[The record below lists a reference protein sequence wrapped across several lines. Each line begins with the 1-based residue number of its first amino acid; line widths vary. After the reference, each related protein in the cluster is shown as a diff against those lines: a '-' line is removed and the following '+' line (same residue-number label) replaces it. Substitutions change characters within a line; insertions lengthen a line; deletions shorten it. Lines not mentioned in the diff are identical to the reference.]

1 MTTTSFIWCLVLVV
15 AVMVLGYVRLC
26 LNYRRNIRKVAFM
39 FDAIDASDFTF
50 SFSTKGVSGSDAM
63 LNKSLN
69 RIKQILVN
77 ARDEAVEREKYYE
90 QIMDAAGTGLLVV
103 DGAGHILQHNVAA
116 TRLLHRPVLTHMEQ
130 VGQQFAD
137 GSLSVRETY
146 TTLRNKRVRIV
157 AFSDI
162 NGELANREVDSWIK
176 LIRVL
181 THEIMNT
188 ITPITSLSQSLLQ
201 QASGEQREG
210 LEVINKTGTEL
221 MAFVENYRRFTH
233 VPQPQPRLFYAK
245 PFLERMATLADADG
259 RVGVSVKPADLLVY
273 ADEGLMG
280 RVVTNLLKN
289 AKEAVACAQ
298 DEEGGG
304 DGNPQHDSSPQ
315 HDGSKVWIEAYT
327 GDDDSVVID
336 ICDDAAL
343 IAPDVAQHVFVPFFT
358 TKQGGSGIGLP
369 LSRQIMRVSGGTL
382 ELVQDAKARKT
393 VFRMK
398 I

>member
-15 AVMVLGYVRLC
+15 AVMGLGYVRLC

-116 TRLLHRPVLTHMEQ
+116 TRLLHRSVLTHMEQ

-201 QASGEQREG
+201 QARGEQREG

-259 RVGVSVKPADLLVY
+259 KVGVSVEPADLLVY

-298 DEEGGG
+298 DEEGGD
-304 DGNPQHDSSPQ
+304 DGGPQRD
-315 HDGSKVWIEAYT
+315 SKVWIEAYT

>member
-1 MTTTSFIWCLVLVV
+1 MTTTSFFWCLVLVV
-15 AVMVLGYVRLC
+15 AVMVLGYVRLY
-26 LNYRRNIRKVAFM
+26 LSYRRNIRKVAFM

-50 SFSTKGVSGSDAM
+50 SFSTQGVSGSDAM

-103 DGAGHILQHNVAA
+103 DEAGHILQHNVAA
-116 TRLLHRPVLTHMEQ
+116 TRLLHRSVLTHMEQ

-201 QASGEQREG
+201 QARGEQREG

-298 DEEGGG
+298 DEEGSG
-304 DGNPQHDSSPQ
+304 DGCAQRDGSPQ
-315 HDGSKVWIEAYT
+315 RDSKVWIEAYT

-343 IAPDVAQHVFVPFFT
+343 IAPDVAQQVFVPFFT

-382 ELVQDAKARKT
+382 ELLQDAKARKT

>member
-15 AVMVLGYVRLC
+15 AVMGLGYVRLC

-201 QASGEQREG
+201 QARGEQREG

-259 RVGVSVKPADLLVY
+259 KVGVSVEPADLLVY

-304 DGNPQHDSSPQ
+304 DGSPQ
-315 HDGSKVWIEAYT
+315 RDSKVWIEAYT

-336 ICDDAAL
+336 VCDDAAL

-382 ELVQDAKARKT
+382 ELVQDAKVRKT

>member
-1 MTTTSFIWCLVLVV
+1 MTTTSFFWCLVLVV
-15 AVMVLGYVRLC
+15 AVMVLGYVRLY
-26 LNYRRNIRKVAFM
+26 LSYRRNIRKVAFM

-50 SFSTKGVSGSDAM
+50 SFSTQGVSGSDAM

-103 DGAGHILQHNVAA
+103 DEAGHILQHNVAA
-116 TRLLHRPVLTHMEQ
+116 TRLLHRSVLTHMEQ
-130 VGQQFAD
+130 VGQQFVD

-162 NGELANREVDSWIK
+162 NSELANREVDSWIK

-188 ITPITSLSQSLLQ
+188 ITSLSQSLLQ
-201 QASGEQREG
+201 QARGEQREG

-298 DEEGGG
+298 DEEGSG
-304 DGNPQHDSSPQ
+304 DSSSQ
-315 HDGSKVWIEAYT
+315 RDSKVWIEAYT

-343 IAPDVAQHVFVPFFT
+343 IAPDVAQQVFVPFFT

>member
-201 QASGEQREG
+201 QARGEQREG

-259 RVGVSVKPADLLVY
+259 KVGVSVEPADLLVY

-304 DGNPQHDSSPQ
+304 DGSPQ
-315 HDGSKVWIEAYT
+315 RDSKVWIEAYT

-336 ICDDAAL
+336 VCDDAAL
-343 IAPDVAQHVFVPFFT
+343 IAPDVAQQVFVPFFT

-382 ELVQDAKARKT
+382 ELVQDAEARKT

>member
-90 QIMDAAGTGLLVV
+90 QIMDAVGTGLLVV

-259 RVGVSVKPADLLVY
+259 KVGVSVEPADLLVY

-298 DEEGGG
+298 DEEGSG
-304 DGNPQHDSSPQ
+304 DGSSQ
-315 HDGSKVWIEAYT
+315 RDSKVWIEAYT

-336 ICDDAAL
+336 VCDDAAL
-343 IAPDVAQHVFVPFFT
+343 IAPDVAQQVFVPFFT

>member
-15 AVMVLGYVRLC
+15 AVMGLGYVRLC

-90 QIMDAAGTGLLVV
+90 QIMDAVGTGLLVV

-201 QASGEQREG
+201 QARGEQREG

-259 RVGVSVKPADLLVY
+259 KVGVSVEPADLLVY

-298 DEEGGG
+298 DEEGRG
-304 DGNPQHDSSPQ
+304 DGNPQRD
-315 HDGSKVWIEAYT
+315 SKVWIEAYT

>member
-15 AVMVLGYVRLC
+15 VVMALGYVRLC
-26 LNYRRNIRKVAFM
+26 LSYRRNIRKVAFM

-90 QIMDAAGTGLLVV
+90 QIMDAVGTGLLVV

-137 GSLSVRETY
+137 RSLSVRETY

-201 QASGEQREG
+201 QARGEQREG

-259 RVGVSVKPADLLVY
+259 KVGVSVEPADLLVY

-298 DEEGGG
+298 DEEGSG
-304 DGNPQHDSSPQ
+304 DGSPQ
-315 HDGSKVWIEAYT
+315 RDSKVWIEAYT

-336 ICDDAAL
+336 VCDDAAL

>member
-15 AVMVLGYVRLC
+15 AVMVLGYVHLY
-26 LNYRRNIRKVAFM
+26 LSYRRNISKVAFM

-50 SFSTKGVSGSDAM
+50 SFSTQGVSGSDAM

-103 DGAGHILQHNVAA
+103 DEAGHILQHNVAA
-116 TRLLHRPVLTHMEQ
+116 TRLLHRSVLTHMEQ
-130 VGQQFAD
+130 VGQLFAD

-201 QASGEQREG
+201 QAKGEQREG

-245 PFLERMATLADADG
+245 SFLERMATLADADG
-259 RVGVSVKPADLLVY
+259 RVGVSVKPVDLLVY

-304 DGNPQHDSSPQ
+304 DGSAQRNGSPQ
-315 HDGSKVWIEAYT
+315 RDGKGWIEAYT

-343 IAPDVAQHVFVPFFT
+343 IAPDVAQQVFVPFFT

-369 LSRQIMRVSGGTL
+369 LSRQIMRVRGGTR

>member
-1 MTTTSFIWCLVLVV
+1 MTTTSFFWCLVLVV
-15 AVMVLGYVRLC
+15 AVMVLGYVHLY
-26 LNYRRNIRKVAFM
+26 LNYRRNISKVAFM

-50 SFSTKGVSGSDAM
+50 SFSTQGVSGSDAM

-103 DGAGHILQHNVAA
+103 DEAGHILQHNVAA
-116 TRLLHRPVLTHMEQ
+116 TRLLHRSVLTHMEQ
-130 VGQQFAD
+130 VGQLFAD

-201 QASGEQREG
+201 QAKGEQREG

-245 PFLERMATLADADG
+245 SFLERMATLADADG

-304 DGNPQHDSSPQ
+304 DGSAQRNGSPQ
-315 HDGSKVWIEAYT
+315 RDGKVWIEAYT

-343 IAPDVAQHVFVPFFT
+343 IAPDVAQQVFVPFFT

>member
-1 MTTTSFIWCLVLVV
+1 M
-15 AVMVLGYVRLC
+15 
-26 LNYRRNIRKVAFM
+26 
-39 FDAIDASDFTF
+39 
-50 SFSTKGVSGSDAM
+50 
-63 LNKSLN
+63 
-69 RIKQILVN
+69 
-77 ARDEAVEREKYYE
+77 
-90 QIMDAAGTGLLVV
+90 
-103 DGAGHILQHNVAA
+103 
-116 TRLLHRPVLTHMEQ
+116 
-130 VGQQFAD
+130 
-137 GSLSVRETY
+137 RETY

-201 QASGEQREG
+201 QARGEQREG

-259 RVGVSVKPADLLVY
+259 KVGVSVEPADLLVY

-304 DGNPQHDSSPQ
+304 DGGPQRD
-315 HDGSKVWIEAYT
+315 SKVWIEAYT

-336 ICDDAAL
+336 VCDDAAL

-382 ELVQDAKARKT
+382 ELVQDAKVRKT

>member
-1 MTTTSFIWCLVLVV
+1 M
-15 AVMVLGYVRLC
+15 RLPC
-26 LNYRRNIRKVAFM
+26 
-39 FDAIDASDFTF
+39 
-50 SFSTKGVSGSDAM
+50 
-63 LNKSLN
+63 
-69 RIKQILVN
+69 
-77 ARDEAVEREKYYE
+77 RDEAVEREKYYE

-103 DGAGHILQHNVAA
+103 DEAGHILQHNVAA
-116 TRLLHRPVLTHMEQ
+116 TRLLHRSVLTHMEQ

-162 NGELANREVDSWIK
+162 NGELVNREVDSWIK

-201 QASGEQREG
+201 QAKGEQREG

-273 ADEGLMG
+273 ADEGLLG

-298 DEEGGG
+298 DEEGSG
-304 DGNPQHDSSPQ
+304 DGSPQ
-315 HDGSKVWIEAYT
+315 RDSKVWIEAYT

-343 IAPDVAQHVFVPFFT
+343 IAPDVAQQVFVPFFT

>member
-50 SFSTKGVSGSDAM
+50 SFSTQGVSGSDAM

-90 QIMDAAGTGLLVV
+90 QIMDAEGTGLLVV

-116 TRLLHRPVLTHMEQ
+116 TRLLHRSVLTHMEQ

-221 MAFVENYRRFTH
+221 MAFVENYR
-233 VPQPQPRLFYAK
+233 L
-245 PFLERMATLADADG
+245 
-259 RVGVSVKPADLLVY
+259 
-273 ADEGLMG
+273 
-280 RVVTNLLKN
+280 
-289 AKEAVACAQ
+289 
-298 DEEGGG
+298 
-304 DGNPQHDSSPQ
+304 
-315 HDGSKVWIEAYT
+315 
-327 GDDDSVVID
+327 
-336 ICDDAAL
+336 
-343 IAPDVAQHVFVPFFT
+343 
-358 TKQGGSGIGLP
+358 
-369 LSRQIMRVSGGTL
+369 
-382 ELVQDAKARKT
+382 
-393 VFRMK
+393 
-398 I
+398 